1 MFLLNTNFRKYLC
14 ILLIITI
21 LLGTCLV
28 TLGGYITDKYFSEVV
43 SGVIGDYGEYDL
55 LLTLARDKEDI
66 ALEQVHNVI
75 DNTFPGAELKEGPK
89 VAGSSNYIMKLPK
102 KYKNEEIYYDIDR
115 FFAGIPGL
123 ISETI
128 ITEPR
133 LSLRGFRGKTLDQ
146 IRPKI
151 EEISGVEFTYRI
163 GDGIDLIIEKPE
175 IVPDVKKKA
184 KNILGNYELFEV
196 RYPLNHRPDSPQEL
210 KQELTQLLNS
220 RGQVSKVIDVTSGN
234 NSDQMAMLKNL
245 TQMKTFL
252 LSYATKIIIE
262 DVEDSE
268 NITKGSELIIPL
280 STTQAKN
287 TETSNKAVQSEEKQ
301 NQKNNT
307 QIQPE
312 KVILRVIENKNGK
325 ITALLKEGSL
335 KGLKEPRIY
344 QTDDG
349 SNQGSYLGIGKINN
363 PRADLANTL
372 SKLNEI
378 EPMLNGFLEQSGQLV
393 EYSNQLSKELKM
405 VNQGLNRLEDTSKTL
420 NSTMEKWQQED
431 ISRFLKEVMA
441 LLDELKNNAG
451 DINQL
456 QGELIKTSNRL
467 KEAAGMI
474 EEKIVF
480 VPRDNDLYQQ
490 LKEMKDLFLRLSS
503 ALDNNYDVIASRME
517 NMDPLLTSVDQWKG
531 KINSLLNIESTL
543 NKGMKLQEIE
553 SVISRVDQTAET
565 LDTRKLQDNLSSIRE
580 LLLDIKTSHLP
591 AIIEQLEY
599 IQQSLPNM
607 KEHEIID
614 TLDLIDKYMAG
625 RVIPGEQVQLL
636 VKGEYDKKDVIDS
649 VKEIIKKPGVSYYN
663 MNAGMV
669 STNPRAEV
677 FNILRQVRA
686 VISIIIALIFTLL
699 VMMLD
704 QTLLISVLNLNGR
717 HGYLYSFIVGG
728 LIFSSIYA
736 LSGINFP
743 YLNIYFNILIGGTL
757 GFIIGLFSSMLNP
770 VNKEEW
776 EAGKTLGFSFAEIM
790 HEIVIPTGKPG
801 LLYLMNYPKVI
812 FK

>member
-1 MFLLNTNFRKYLC
+1 MFLLKTNFRKYLC

-28 TLGGYITDKYFSEVV
+28 TLGGFITDKYFSDVV

-55 LLTLARDKEDI
+55 LLTLASDKEDI
-66 ALEQVHNVI
+66 ALEQVRNVI
-75 DNTFPGAELKEGPK
+75 DNSFPGAKLKSGPK

-102 KYKNEEIYYDIDR
+102 KFKNEKTYYDIDR
-115 FFAGIPGL
+115 FFEGIPGL
-123 ISETI
+123 MSETI

-133 LSLRGFRGKTLDQ
+133 LSLRGFRGKTLDRL
-146 IRPKI
+146 RPKI
-151 EEISGVEFTYRI
+151 EEISGVDFTYRI
-163 GDGIDLIIEKPE
+163 GDGIDLIITKPE
-175 IVPDVKKKA
+175 KVPEVKKKA
-184 KNILGNYELFEV
+184 KNILDNYDLFEV
-196 RYPLNHRPDSPQEL
+196 RYPLNQRPEDTEQLENRLTEL
-210 KQELTQLLNS
+210 FNS
-220 RGQVSKVIDVTSGN
+220 RPQVDKVIDVTSDS
-234 NSDQMAMLKNL
+234 NSEQMAMLKNL

-252 LSYATKIIIE
+252 LSYATKIVIE
-262 DVEDSE
+262 DVENSE
-268 NITKGSELIIPL
+268 GITEGSELIIPAKEVQDP
-280 STTQAKN
+280 SQTEGKN
-287 TETSNKAVQSEEKQ
+287 TV
-301 NQKNNT
+301 
-307 QIQPE
+307 
-312 KVILRVIENKNGK
+312 LRVIENKDGTIK
-325 ITALLKEGSL
+325 ALLKEGSL
-335 KGLKEPRIY
+335 KGITEPKIHTTAQGKEKGRF
-344 QTDDG
+344 
-349 SNQGSYLGIGKINN
+349 LGIGKVNN

-378 EPMLNGFLEQSGQLV
+378 EPMLNGFLSQSEQLV
-393 EYSNQLSKELKM
+393 EYSNQLSNELKM
-405 VNQGLNRLEDTSKTL
+405 VNEGLNRLENTSKEL
-420 NSTMEKWQQED
+420 NSTMQKWQQED
-431 ISRFLKEVMA
+431 MSKFLKEIMV

-480 VPRDNDLYQQ
+480 VPRDNELYSQ
-490 LKEMKDLFLRLSS
+490 LNEMKDLFLRLSN
-503 ALDNNYDVIASRME
+503 ALDSNYDVIASRME

-543 NKGMKLQEIE
+543 NKGMKWQDIE
-553 SVISRVDQTAET
+553 EVISRVDKTANT
-565 LDTRKLQDNLSSIRE
+565 LDTRELQSNLTSIRE

-591 AIIEQLEY
+591 AIIKQLEY
-599 IQQSLPNM
+599 IQKSLPNM

-625 RVIPGEQVQLL
+625 RVIPGEQIQFL
-636 VKGEYDKKDVIDS
+636 VKGEYDKKEVTDK

-677 FNILRQVRA
+677 FNILRQVKA
-686 VISIIIALIFTLL
+686 VISTIIALIFTLL

-704 QTLLISVLNLNGR
+704 QTLLISVIKLNGR
-717 HGYLYSFIVGG
+717 KGYLYSFLIGG

-743 YLNIYFNILIGGTL
+743 YLNLYINFILGGAL
-757 GFIIGLFSSMLNP
+757 GFIIGLFSNMLNP
-770 VNKEEW
+770 VNREEW
-776 EAGKTLGFSFAEIM
+776 EAGKSLGFSFAEIM

-801 LLYLMNYPKVI
+801 LLYLLNYPKVI